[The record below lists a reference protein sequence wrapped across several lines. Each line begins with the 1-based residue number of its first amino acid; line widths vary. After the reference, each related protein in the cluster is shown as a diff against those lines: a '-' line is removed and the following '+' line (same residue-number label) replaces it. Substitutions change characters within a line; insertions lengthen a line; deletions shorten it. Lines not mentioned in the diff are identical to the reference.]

1 MSNGKPIWPH
11 KLFLETANQV
21 AQAAFNE
28 TWYIYI
34 HTHTHTHTYTHKE
47 MEGKPRGPKRYR
59 NQYYDVTLFGYKHD
73 FFFFKLQENKKKC
86 KYWLY
91 L

>member
-1 MSNGKPIWPH
+1 MFIRSHVTNGKPIWPH

-34 HTHTHTHTYTHKE
+34 YTHTHSHTHI
-47 MEGKPRGPKRYR
+47 
-59 NQYYDVTLFGYKHD
+59 YYFYII
-73 FFFFKLQENKKKC
+73 C
-86 KYWLY
+86 KIFICKTCKFI
-91 L
+91 